1 MFPAYEQALL
11 HFSFDGFSLHA
22 SNCRIGCLCADSRS
36 AYAGSDYICKTAI
49 HFATTQIHFAARQI
63 HFAVRQLHFTAT
75 QIRTHIEIFIHP
87 DSSVCS
93 KQCNSK
99 KMKFY
104 VRVHELSITS
114 YPQFNYVHFDQD
126 NKTTHT

>member
-1 MFPAYEQALL
+1 MQAVITYAKQQYISPPHKYILL
-11 HFSFDGFSLHA
+11 PDKYISPSDNYISQ
-22 SNCRIGCLCADSRS
+22 LC
-36 AYAGSDYICKTAI
+36 
-49 HFATTQIHFAARQI
+49 
-63 HFAVRQLHFTAT
+63 
-75 QIRTHIEIFIHP
+75 THIEIFIRL

-93 KQCNSK
+93 KQCNSE

-114 YPQFNYVHFDQD
+114 YPQFNYVHFEQD